1 MQATVAVRAP
11 FFTRVADSVGG
22 AAAFRIVVL
31 LACVL
36 GLGSADQGTL
46 GAVAPPL
53 EQDLGIGNA
62 EIGVLASVVSAIGL
76 LTTVPAGAITDRAR
90 RTRLLAATILLTS
103 LAMVA
108 NGAAQSYEMLLI
120 SRLGLGAVSAA
131 MAPAVASLVGDYF
144 PAGKRGRVYGFIL
157 AGELLGTGF
166 GYIVAGGIAAVLS
179 WRWSFWVLAPIS
191 AVLAAA
197 VLRLPEPERGAHA
210 RLLSPAMNGE
220 ASGAATV
227 PLAAAMRYVLGV
239 RSNLVLIVVSSLL
252 YFFLAILRTFAA
264 VFTRGQYDVGQAVGT
279 MVLPL
284 VGLGAVLGVLSGG
297 RLGDRLMH
305 TGRIGGRI
313 VVGIVGYGLATVLFA
328 PAFAST
334 VLAVSL
340 PLFFLGSVSLGLLN
354 PPLDAAR
361 LDVIHHRMWGRSE
374 GARTVGMLA
383 ATAAAP
389 LVFGY
394 VSEAIGMQNAF
405 LVMLGS
411 LALAACL
418 LVAALRSYPRD
429 VAAAESLPPVV
440 SRALS

>member
-1 MQATVAVRAP
+1 MQAAAARAP

-22 AAAFRIVVL
+22 PAAFRIVVL

-53 EQDLGIGNA
+53 KQALGIGNA

-76 LTTVPAGAITDRAR
+76 LTTVPAGAITDRSR
-90 RTRLLAATILLTS
+90 RTRLLAGTIILIS

-120 SRLGLGAVSAA
+120 SRLCLGAVGAA
-131 MAPAVASLVGDYF
+131 LAPTVASLVGDYF
-144 PAGKRGRVYGFIL
+144 PAGNRGRVYGFIL

-166 GYIVAGGIAAVLS
+166 GYVVAGGIAAVLS
-179 WRWSFWVLAPIS
+179 WRWSFWVLVPIS
-191 AVLAAA
+191 AVLAAL

-210 RLLSPAMNGE
+210 RLLSPALNSE
-220 ASGAATV
+220 AAQV
-227 PLAAAMRYVLGV
+227 PLAPAMRYVLGV
-239 RSNLVLIVVSSLL
+239 RSNLVLIVASSLL

-264 VFTRGQYDVGQAVGT
+264 VFARSQYDVGQAVGT

-284 VGLGAVLGVLSGG
+284 VGLGAVFGVLSGG

-305 TGRIGGRI
+305 TGHVSGRI
-313 VVGIVGYGLATVLFA
+313 VIGIAGYGLATALFA

-334 VLAVSL
+334 VLAVSM
-340 PLFFLGSVSLGLLN
+340 PLYFLGSASLGLLN

-374 GARTVGMLA
+374 GARTFGMLA

-411 LALAACL
+411 LALAAIL

-429 VAAAESLPPVV
+429 LAAAESLPPAL